1 MGGYCVGEKGGAHL
15 AMLAL
20 LFLLAP
26 DPAPD
31 AAIVRAVAYLSRE
44 VPRWHRENQCYSCH
58 DNGDAARALYA
69 ASRKG
74 YRVPPAALAD
84 TAKWLGHPE
93 TWDSNRGN
101 PASNPEISDK
111 KLARIQFAGALDEA
125 CMPGPLRIRPNC
137 SAWLTAATGALKQD
151 QKPDGSWHVDAG
163 GAVGSPV
170 TYGPYLATYMA
181 LQPFHHFYP
190 DSWIDARE
198 RANAWFAASKPSA
211 TIDRAALIMAM
222 PSRTAEQLP
231 PLLDAQ
237 NPDGGWGPYRHTR
250 SEPFDTAVV
259 LLALQ
264 GKDAREAVSRGRA
277 WLLKNQSPEGDWP
290 ETTRPADLQS
300 YAQHISTAGWATLAL
315 LATSP

>member
-1 MGGYCVGEKGGAHL
+1 MGGYRVGEKGRAHL

-26 DPAPD
+26 DPA
-31 AAIVRAVAYLSRE
+31 IIRAVAYLSGE

-58 DNGDAARALYA
+58 NNGDAARALYA

-74 YRVPPAALAD
+74 YRVPAAAFAD
-84 TAKWLGHPE
+84 TSKWLAHPE

-101 PASNPEISDK
+101 PAFSDK
-111 KLARIQFAGALDEA
+111 KLARIQFAAALDEA
-125 CMPGPLRIRPNC
+125 CTPGPLRIRPNC
-137 SAWLTAATGALKQD
+137 AAWLTAATAALKRD
-151 QKPDGSWHVDAG
+151 QSVDGSWPVDAG

-181 LQPFHHFYP
+181 LRPFRTFYP
-190 DSWIDARE
+190 DAWEGVRR
-198 RANAWFAASKPSA
+198 RAEAWFAASKPSA
-211 TIDRAALIMAM
+211 TIDRAALMLAL
-222 PSRTAEQLP
+222 PARFAEQLP
-231 PLLDAQ
+231 ALLDAQ
-237 NPDGGWGPYRHTR
+237 NPDGGWGPYRHTP
-250 SEPFDTAVV
+250 SEAFDTAVA

-264 GKDAREAVSRGRA
+264 GKDAGAVARGRA

-290 ETTRPADLQS
+290 ETTRPSGLQS
-300 YAQHISTAGWATLAL
+300 YAHHISTAGWATLAL